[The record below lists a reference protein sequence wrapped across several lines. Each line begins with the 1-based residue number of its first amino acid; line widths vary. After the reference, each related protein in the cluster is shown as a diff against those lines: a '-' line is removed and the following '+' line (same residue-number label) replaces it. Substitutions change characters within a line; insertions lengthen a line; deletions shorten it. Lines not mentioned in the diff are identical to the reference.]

1 MKIKHKSQSWLD
13 LLAGLSSGGCLV
25 KRAVAQSGSSCGWSS
40 PVQPS
45 AAWFCSHQQRF
56 TRRLSS
62 LWLWGWEGIFSIRSV
77 QFGPVHLL
85 NFCHKNK
92 FGANTFAK
100 KKKSH
105 RLLLFFVAPRCC
117 LPRVLHNCFSPHMH
131 VKHIVKGYTCTY
143 TCLIMG
149 NLWLGPLSQ
158 S

>member
-56 TRRLSS
+56 TRWLSS
-62 LWLWGWEGIFSIRSV
+62 LWLWGWEGIFSV
-77 QFGPVHLL
+77 QFGPVYLL
-85 NFCHKNK
+85 NFFQKNK

-100 KKKSH
+100 KKKK
-105 RLLLFFVAPRCC
+105 ATGCC
-117 LPRVLHNCFSPHMH
+117 CFSLLHVVVFLVCCTIVFHHMH
-131 VKHIVKGYTCTY
+131 GKNVFKGYTCTY

-149 NLWLGPLSQ
+149 NLITL
-158 S
+158 